1 MDSLDK
7 KHENRNI
14 TKDLN
19 HLEWLYHFR
28 SKTMERQLVVFELG
42 TEFFGVGIDAVE
54 SIVKMQEI
62 TRMPQ
67 APSFVEGVTNLRGTV
82 LPVIDLRKRLSIQV
96 TEETKETRVVVVN
109 MSGMKVGMIVDGVSE
124 VLTVSDD
131 IIEPPP
137 SMFNTIDTQYI
148 TGIAR
153 LEGRLII
160 LLDLVEVLSVKEK
173 LALQEL

>member
-1 MDSLDK
+1 
-7 KHENRNI
+7 
-14 TKDLN
+14 
-19 HLEWLYHFR
+19 
-28 SKTMERQLVVFELG
+28 MERQLVVFELG

-96 TEETKETRVVVVN
+96 KEETKETRVVVVN

-131 IIEPPP
+131 VIEPPP

-160 LLDLVEVLSVKEK
+160 LLDLAEVLSMKEK
-173 LALQEL
+173 LALQEI

>member
-1 MDSLDK
+1 
-7 KHENRNI
+7 
-14 TKDLN
+14 
-19 HLEWLYHFR
+19 
-28 SKTMERQLVVFELG
+28 MERQLVVFELG

-67 APSFVEGVTNLRGTV
+67 APAFVEGVTNLRGTV
-82 LPVIDLRKRLSIQV
+82 LPVVDLRKRLSIQA
-96 TEETKETRVVVVN
+96 TEATKETRIVVV
-109 MSGMKVGMIVDGVSE
+109 SLSEMKVGMIVDGVSE

-131 IIEPPP
+131 VIEPPP
-137 SMFNTIDTQYI
+137 SMFSTVDTQYI

-153 LEGRLII
+153 LDNRLII

>member
-1 MDSLDK
+1 
-7 KHENRNI
+7 
-14 TKDLN
+14 
-19 HLEWLYHFR
+19 
-28 SKTMERQLVVFELG
+28 MERQLVVFELG

-67 APSFVEGVTNLRGTV
+67 APDFVEGVTNLRGVV
-82 LPVIDLRKRLSIQV
+82 LPVIDLRKRLTINT
-96 TEETKETRVVVVN
+96 TEETKETRIVVIN
-109 MSGMKVGMIVDGVSE
+109 MNEMKVGMIVDGVSE

-137 SMFNTIDTQYI
+137 SMFSTVDTQYI

-160 LLDLVEVLSVKEK
+160 LLDLGEVLSVKEK
-173 LALQEL
+173 LALQEI